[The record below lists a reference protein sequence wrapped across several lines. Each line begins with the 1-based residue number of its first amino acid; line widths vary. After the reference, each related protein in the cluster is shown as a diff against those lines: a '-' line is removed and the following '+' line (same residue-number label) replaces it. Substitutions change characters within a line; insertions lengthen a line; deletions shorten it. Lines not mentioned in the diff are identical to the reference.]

1 MDKQTILALKL
12 KDYRDKNGLT
22 QAQLAEQLEVS
33 DKTISK
39 WENGETYPSKRNM
52 LIIAKTLEIDMS
64 ILLVENLEKK
74 EDKMKILNQ
83 AVLIYVTISILLML
97 TIGFNLV
104 ALISYPAIFA
114 FIYYFLKLKGYL
126 S

>member
-39 WENGETYPSKRNM
+39 WENEKLIRVSGICWQFRRN
-52 LIIAKTLEIDMS
+52 
-64 ILLVENLEKK
+64 
-74 EDKMKILNQ
+74 
-83 AVLIYVTISILLML
+83 Y
-97 TIGFNLV
+97 
-104 ALISYPAIFA
+104 IF
-114 FIYYFLKLKGYL
+114 LWKL
-126 S
+126 